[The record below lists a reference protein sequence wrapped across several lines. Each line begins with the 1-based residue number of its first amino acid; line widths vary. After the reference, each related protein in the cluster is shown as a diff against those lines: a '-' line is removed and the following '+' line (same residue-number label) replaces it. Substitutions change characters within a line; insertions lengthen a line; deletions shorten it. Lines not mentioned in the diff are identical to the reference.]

1 MDEPSWRSRLV
12 MAILWPSFLMAGV
25 LDVLVFSLLDPAAL
39 VEASSLSGTSIYT
52 LGFLGFWI
60 VTGLSSALSLW
71 LAGLPLATKD
81 ER

>member
-1 MDEPSWRSRLV
+1 MDAPSRRSRLV

-25 LDVLVFSLLDPAAL
+25 LEVLVFSLLDPVAL
-39 VEASSLSGTSIYT
+39 VETSALSGTSLYT

-71 LAGLPLATKD
+71 LAGLPPATQ
-81 ER
+81 EAR

>member
-1 MDEPSWRSRLV
+1 MDAPSRRSRLV

-25 LDVLVFSLLDPAAL
+25 LEVLVFSLLDPVAL
-39 VEASSLSGTSIYT
+39 VETSALSGTSLYT

-71 LAGLPLATKD
+71 LAGLPPAMQ
-81 ER
+81 EAR